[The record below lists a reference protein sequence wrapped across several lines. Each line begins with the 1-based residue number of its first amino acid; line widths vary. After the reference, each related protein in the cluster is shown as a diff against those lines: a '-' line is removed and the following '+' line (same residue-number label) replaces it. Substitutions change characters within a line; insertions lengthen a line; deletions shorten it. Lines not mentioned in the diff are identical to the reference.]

1 MGNQVADRGIDPFT
15 SPSLICVQSETDDA
29 ELMLKI
35 RQYDEDAF
43 RELLNRYLA
52 PLNRFAARMLG
63 NKHDAEDLV
72 QETFLSVWKNA
83 NQWQP
88 GYGKLTTW
96 LHSITHH
103 LCIDFHRRDRSKL
116 QAEISP
122 QLESAGTPEE
132 HLAVENMGK
141 TVTAALTQL
150 SERQKSAIILCHYQ
164 GLSNRDAA
172 EVIGVSVDAL
182 ESLMARGR
190 RALRKK
196 LAHLSAQS
204 QGD

>member
-1 MGNQVADRGIDPFT
+1 
-15 SPSLICVQSETDDA
+15 
-29 ELMLKI
+29 MLKI
-35 RQYDEDAF
+35 QQYDEDAF

-72 QETFLSVWKNA
+72 QETFLRVWKNA

-103 LCIDFHRRDRSKL
+103 LCIDFHRRDRSTL
-116 QAEISP
+116 HTEVSA

-132 HLAVENMGK
+132 HLAIEN
-141 TVTAALTQL
+141 TSRAVSTALMQL
-150 SERQKSAIILCHYQ
+150 SERQKSALILCHYQ
-164 GLSNRDAA
+164 GLSNRQAA
-172 EVIGVSVDAL
+172 QVIGVSVDAL

-190 RALRKK
+190 RSLRKK
-196 LAHLSAQS
+196 LLHLSAQL